1 MPKRISLLIAFLLI
15 TGCAIAQRDFWDDL
29 KVYEV
34 GKVAPHSD
42 IIPADSQWVIDLNGM
57 WSFLYYERA
66 EYVHRGLEKRAYIM
80 PDFDPMQDL
89 RRWDSI
95 VVPGNLELQGYGVP
109 VYVNMKNEFPS
120 NPPHAPRA
128 YNPTGVYAKDV
139 TVPESW
145 EGRSVYFRIGAASS
159 AVELYVNGEF
169 AGYSEDSKTPA
180 EWEIGSYLHQGRNRI
195 CIILH
200 RWSNGSYLECQD
212 MWRMSGITRDVT
224 MYCLPRNHI
233 ADCRIDASLDTAD
246 YSTGILSLTLYG
258 QGHSDGLR
266 AEVSVPALSIGK
278 ALPFIEL
285 DTAFLL
291 SHTKFR
297 IADVKPWSA
306 ESPDLY
312 TITIRLKDKD
322 GITIQTIEKQIGF
335 RTVEIKDGLLCVNG
349 KPVTIKGVNR
359 HEHNAFTGHVVSR
372 EDMERDVRLM
382 KENNINAVRTCH
394 YPDDEYWYDLCDR
407 YGLYVWDEANNESH
421 AQGYGEHSLAKKEE
435 WTEPIW
441 YRIWNMVRRDRNHPS
456 VIVWSLGNE
465 CGNGVC
471 FEEAYRR
478 LKTADPTRPVS
489 YERAELD
496 WNTDIVG
503 IMYPSV
509 DYLAW
514 YGRTMDSIRSG
525 LTIHNSQFTIHNSIR
540 PYIMVEYCHAMGN
553 SLGGLSDYWD
563 TIQKYKYLQGGFIW
577 DWQDQGIAMAGD
589 ELRNKREPIHE
600 KLKVAWEALGGD
612 LGELPGI
619 EDDGDFCANGICNSY
634 GEPYPCMKEVKA
646 VYGAASGIK
655 HHLQSAKLTRNQA
668 SPPPSYKNVEPSTKE
683 HITLSVGET
692 TIIINRSTATIENY
706 VWKGDT
712 LLKNIRLNFWRPPTQ
727 NDRADPNGAA
737 AWDGLQRLTVTQC
750 KAELAQDERHRK
762 AVLDYILTDGEEGD
776 IAVRQTIDCSDG
788 GAMRISCK
796 VDPMGNYRTLAK
808 VGIQSNLPVQDRHI
822 RWYGS
827 PDEVYPDRRFSSTVK
842 RNELI
847 DWIAF
852 NINRHAVPQ
861 EEGNRE
867 AYTLELNKNNKFL
880 HINADGN
887 MFNFSIHLINDSIM
901 AANKRWN
908 FKYPTWYNIEKEGAF
923 LNLDSRVAGLGT
935 ATCGPGVRQQ
945 YQLSGDSVYTFSFSF
960 IPSLDT
966 MNLQVIEDLFGDS
979 KEMRE
984 PLLTEKSPSKIKTI
998 HCGTIPDKQY
1008 SKGYPTILYDGKRGV
1023 AGNWNAGWTGWQG
1036 IDTLNITILT
1046 SCKHIASVRIG
1057 SCHAPDGWVLM
1068 PEKVEV
1074 WFPDRKEWVPCRK
1087 TETEDLMHG
1096 RQRVS
1101 YLCFPR
1107 HKKKRWLGGW
1117 KEVSL
1122 SKEVKIRIIHP
1133 STLPNWHTYKGEKAW
1148 LMIDEVKVD

>member
-42 IIPADSQWVIDLNGM
+42 IIPADSQWVMDLNGM

-66 EYVHRGLEKRAYIM
+66 EYVHRGLEKGAYIM

-145 EGRSVYFRIGAASS
+145 EGRSVYFRIGAAAS

-224 MYCLPRNHI
+224 MYSLPESHI
-233 ADCRIDASLDTAD
+233 TDYRIDALLDTVD
-246 YSTGILSLTLYG
+246 YSSGKVNVTLYG
-258 QGHSDGLR
+258 QGHSDGLL
-266 AEVSVPALSIGK
+266 AEVSLPALGIGK
-278 ALPFIEL
+278 TLPFIEL

-291 SHTKFR
+291 TLTELR
-297 IADVKPWSA
+297 TAGVKPWSA

-312 TITIRLKDKD
+312 AITIKLKDKS
-322 GITIQTIEKQIGF
+322 GRTIQSIEKQIGF

-372 EDMERDVRLM
+372 EDMERDVQLM

-421 AQGYGEHSLAKKEE
+421 AQGYGEHSLAKKAE
-435 WTEPIW
+435 WSEPIW
-441 YRIWNMVRRDRNHPS
+441 YRVNNMVKRDRNHPS

-471 FEEAYRR
+471 FEEAYRK
-478 LKTADPTRPVS
+478 LKTADPTRPVC

-577 DWQDQGIAMAGD
+577 DWQDQGIDRTPALPMGKGIVD
-589 ELRNKREPIHE
+589 FFYRHPQIS
-600 KLKVAWEALGGD
+600 LGGD

-619 EDDGDFCANGICNSY
+619 KDDGDFCANGICNSY

-646 VYGAASGIK
+646 VYGERKTENGERK
-655 HHLQSAKLTRNQA
+655 TVNVRRCTFPK
-668 SPPPSYKNVEPSTKE
+668 KNVKVDLGNRTVEGEDFS
-683 HITLSVGET
+683 ITFNSWNGGIMQYIWHGQEVLRD
-692 TIIINRSTATIENY
+692 IH
-706 VWKGDT
+706 
-712 LLKNIRLNFWRPPTQ
+712 LNLWRPPTQ
-727 NDRADPNGAA
+727 NDRADRNGAI
-737 AWDGLQRLTVTQC
+737 AWDGLQRYEKRGVSTHFSTVHDSSRFAVEEIVTEYYLTTGN
-750 KAELAQDERHRK
+750 
-762 AVLDYILTDGEEGD
+762 GETMPVKEIVEVG
-776 IAVRQTIDCSDG
+776 SDG
-788 GAMRISCK
+788 SIQISVRLQGEGAF
-796 VDPMGNYRTLAK
+796 RTFARVGLQAK
-808 VGIQSNLPVQDRHI
+808 LPRTFVKTVWWGYDAER
-822 RWYGS
+822 
-827 PDEVYPDRRFSSTVK
+827 YPDRRTAGQLGIWHSEGDQTK
-842 RNELI
+842 Y
-847 DWIAF
+847 
-852 NINRHAVPQ
+852 HAVPQ

-867 AYTLELNKNNKFL
+867 AYHLGLLDHNSGNILQVT
-880 HINADGN
+880 IDGSTI
-887 MFNFSIHLINDSIM
+887 FNFSQHDYEDTVVAAYNRWWKMPEPDSI
-901 AANKRWN
+901 
-908 FKYPTWYNIEKEGAF
+908 YSILNI
-923 LNLDSRVAGLGT
+923 DSRIAGLGT
-935 ATCGPGVRQQ
+935 ATCGPGVREK
-945 YQLSGDSVYTFSFSF
+945 YRLSGDSTYTFRFTF
-960 IPSLDT
+960 RPSEHRQPLT
-966 MNLQVIEDLFGDS
+966 EFNEEDLFGIN
-979 KEMRE
+979 ECVNN
-984 PLLTEKSPSKIKTI
+984 PLEYERQENWVKMVKISPQPNAPYNKDFPI
-998 HCGTIPDKQY
+998 
-1008 SKGYPTILYDGKRGV
+1008 ILYDSKRGV
-1023 AGNWNAGWTGWQG
+1023 AGDWERDWIGWTGT
-1036 IDTLNITILT
+1036 DTLQLEVVL
-1046 SCKHIASVRIG
+1046 KKRKMG
-1057 SCHAPDGWVLM
+1057 SCYISFAHAPDEWVLA
-1068 PEKVEV
+1068 PTKVQIWV
-1074 WFPDRKEWVPCRK
+1074 DYQKEWVDMKMESKIRD
-1087 TETEDLMHG
+1087 EQHG
-1096 RQRVS
+1096 RQRVVFYKWFGS
-1101 YLCFPR
+1101 SKR
-1107 HKKKRWLGGW
+1107 DSKKQ
-1117 KEVSL
+1117 
-1122 SKEVKIRIIHP
+1122 KIRIIHP
-1133 STLPNWHTYKGEKAW
+1133 STLPDWHAYKGEKAW
-1148 LMIDEVKVD
+1148 LMIDEMKVD

>member
-42 IIPADSQWVIDLNGM
+42 IIPADSQWVMDLNGM

-66 EYVHRGLEKRAYIM
+66 EYVHRGLEKGAYIM

-145 EGRSVYFRIGAASS
+145 EGRSVYFRIGAAAS

-180 EWEIGSYLHQGRNRI
+180 EWEIGRFVKSGRNRI

-200 RWSNGSYLECQD
+200 RWSDGSYLECQD
-212 MWRMSGITRDVT
+212 MWRMSGITRSVT

-266 AEVSVPALSIGK
+266 AEVSVPALGIGK
-278 ALPFIEL
+278 TLPFFEL
-285 DTAFLL
+285 DTALL
-291 SHTKFR
+291 LCHTELR
-297 IADVKPWSA
+297 IAGVKPWSA

-312 TITIRLKDKD
+312 AITIKLKDKND
-322 GITIQTIEKQIGF
+322 RTIQSIEKQIGF

-359 HEHNAFTGHVVSR
+359 HEHNAWTGHVVSR
-372 EDMERDVRLM
+372 EQMERDIRLM

-394 YPDDEYWYDLCDR
+394 YPDDEYWYDLGDR

-421 AQGYGEHSLAKKEE
+421 AQGYGEHSLAKKAE

-441 YRIWNMVRRDRNHPS
+441 YRVNNMVKRDRNHPS

-478 LKTADPTRPVS
+478 TKATDPTRPIS

-577 DWQDQGIAMAGD
+577 DWQDQGFDRTPALPMDKGIVD
-589 ELRNKREPIHE
+589 VFYRYPQIS
-600 KLKVAWEALGGD
+600 LGGD

-619 EDDGDFCANGICNSY
+619 KDDNDFCANGICDAY
-634 GEPYPCMKEVKA
+634 GNPYECMAEVKA
-646 VYGAASGIK
+646 VYGGIK
-655 HHLQSAKLTRNQA
+655 PDEVTLHPL
-668 SPPPSYKNVEPSTKE
+668 EPVIPKRFTKE
-683 HITLSVGET
+683 PLDIDLQNETVKGKDFSITFDRKACKIKQYIWNGQEMLRD
-692 TIIINRSTATIENY
+692 IH
-706 VWKGDT
+706 
-712 LLKNIRLNFWRPPTQ
+712 LNLWRPPTQ
-727 NDRADPNGAA
+727 NDRADRNGATAWEELQKLKVDNLKFEINDVSFDTWRCA
-737 AWDGLQRLTVTQC
+737 AAEVVMEYDLTTDNGETMPVREIIEIANGGSMQISVRLQGEGVFKSFARVGLQAKLPRSFSETTWRGY
-750 KAELAQDERHRK
+750 DTER
-762 AVLDYILTDGEEGD
+762 
-776 IAVRQTIDCSDG
+776 
-788 GAMRISCK
+788 
-796 VDPMGNYRTLAK
+796 
-808 VGIQSNLPVQDRHI
+808 
-822 RWYGS
+822 
-827 PDEVYPDRRFSSTVK
+827 YPDRRTAGRLGEWYSDGDNTK
-842 RNELI
+842 Y
-847 DWIAF
+847 
-852 NINRHAVPQ
+852 HAVPQ

-867 AYTLELNKNNKFL
+867 AYLLDLSDRKNQQALQIAIDGCKLFNYSQHDYEDTVVAAYDRWWKMPEPDSLYSILN
-880 HINADGN
+880 I
-887 MFNFSIHLINDSIM
+887 
-901 AANKRWN
+901 
-908 FKYPTWYNIEKEGAF
+908 
-923 LNLDSRVAGLGT
+923 DSRVAGVGT
-935 ATCGPGVRQQ
+935 ATCGPGVREP
-945 YQLSGDSVYTFSFSF
+945 YRLSGDSTYTFRFTF
-960 IPSLDT
+960 RPSEHRQSLPKFDK
-966 MNLQVIEDLFGDS
+966 EDLFGINECVYNPLEYER
-979 KEMRE
+979 KENLVKMV
-984 PLLTEKSPSKIKTI
+984 KISPQPNAPYNKDFPI
-998 HCGTIPDKQY
+998 
-1008 SKGYPTILYDGKRGV
+1008 ILYDGKRGV
-1023 AGNWNAGWTGWQG
+1023 AGDWERDWIGWTGT
-1036 IDTLNITILT
+1036 DTLQLEVVL
-1046 SCKHIASVRIG
+1046 KKRKMG
-1057 SCHAPDGWVLM
+1057 SCYISFAHAPDEWVLA
-1068 PEKVEV
+1068 PTKVQIWV
-1074 WFPDRKEWVPCRK
+1074 DYQKEWVDMKMESKIRD
-1087 TETEDLMHG
+1087 EQHG
-1096 RQRVS
+1096 RQRVVFYKWFGS
-1101 YLCFPR
+1101 SKR
-1107 HKKKRWLGGW
+1107 DSKKQ
-1117 KEVSL
+1117 
-1122 SKEVKIRIIHP
+1122 KIRIIHP
-1133 STLPNWHTYKGEKAW
+1133 ATLPDWHTYKGNKAW
-1148 LMIDEVKVD
+1148 LMIDEIKAY